1 MRPLE
6 TSFLRALPGGYEC
19 TAKDNTKYGLRQCEG
34 RASDGAKVTTLYLWN
49 PFGTLKVLNKT
60 KIGLKAGDVL
70 VINFGQHP
78 ASGQHWSTSRYLG
91 ALHETVDDLRRVA
104 AAQRA
109 KGAPLRAVWS
119 STPAFPLR
127 CEGPVVQKKD
137 WRTEPRTLLYNAL
150 ASPLMLAHGIPF
162 VDYHALTWPL
172 SHAAKD
178 HAHFF
183 SEPFISAAGTALLNS
198 ICGAELSGK
207 GKGGGGGE
215 DPGALDPRALADGG
229 AKSFGW
235 LAGARR
241 AYGSG
246 AMRVLQPKVPGRKAG
261 EGA

>member
-1 MRPLE
+1 
-6 TSFLRALPGGYEC
+6 
-19 TAKDNTKYGLRQCEG
+19 
-34 RASDGAKVTTLYLWN
+34 
-49 PFGTLKVLNKT
+49 
-60 KIGLKAGDVL
+60 
-70 VINFGQHP
+70 
-78 ASGQHWSTSRYLG
+78 
-91 ALHETVDDLRRVA
+91 
-104 AAQRA
+104 
-109 KGAPLRAVWS
+109 
-119 STPAFPLR
+119 
-127 CEGPVVQKKD
+127 
-137 WRTEPRTLLYNAL
+137 
-150 ASPLMLAHGIPF
+150 MLAHGVPF

-183 SEPFISAAGTALLNS
+183 SEPFISAAGVALLNT

-246 AMRVLQPKVPGRKAG
+246 AMRVLQPKVPSRKAG